1 MSKNP
6 EIKRHRTVY
15 FNLDEPNDA
24 ALNNYIESLGVKF
37 SGYVKGLIFQ
47 DQLNRSQGGP
57 INPYQISQ
65 AYINSYEGVQA
76 PIKQETRVPKAP
88 TTASTKVKSNNNAVA
103 DDEELPSVKD
113 EEPEVIQ
120 EPMVLNNEDEKDDV
134 SSNSPDSSDDLSS
147 VVSRQAAQIQKFVR
161 TRPNRNRN

>member
-47 DQLNRSQGGP
+47 DQLNRSQGVP
-57 INPYQISQ
+57 VNPYQMSQ
-65 AYINSYEGVQA
+65 AYVMTRDGIQIPIQQESYAPPTPSSNPAKVQ
-76 PIKQETRVPKAP
+76 
-88 TTASTKVKSNNNAVA
+88 SSNNTVVV
-103 DDEELPSVKD
+103 DEELPPIKVEEPKV
-113 EEPEVIQ
+113 EEPEVVQ
-120 EPMVLNNEDEKDDV
+120 EQKAPENENKDEKD
-134 SSNSPDSSDDLSS
+134 DDLSS
-147 VVSRQAAQIQKFVR
+147 VESRQAAQIQNFVR
-161 TRPNRNRN
+161 TRPNRNRK